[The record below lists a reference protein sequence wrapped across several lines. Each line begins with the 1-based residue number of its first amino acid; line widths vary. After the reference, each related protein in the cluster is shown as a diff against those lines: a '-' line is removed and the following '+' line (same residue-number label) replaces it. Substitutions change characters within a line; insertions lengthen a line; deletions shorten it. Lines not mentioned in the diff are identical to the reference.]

1 MKQNLLKNDLTFTEL
16 SNDFLKDIDK
26 IGIKQVLDKYSEI
39 VPRYELYGY
48 LVNYLS
54 SIVSANHIK
63 DRVQDRREND
73 ST

>member
-26 IGIKQVLDKYSEI
+26 TGIKQVLDKYSEI

-63 DRVQDRREND
+63 DRVQDRCEND
-73 ST
+73 NT